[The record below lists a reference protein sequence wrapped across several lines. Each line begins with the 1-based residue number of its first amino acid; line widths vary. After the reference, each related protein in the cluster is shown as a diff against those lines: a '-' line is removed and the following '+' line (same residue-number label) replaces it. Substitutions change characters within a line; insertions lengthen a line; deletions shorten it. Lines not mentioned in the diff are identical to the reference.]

1 MGIGRLSIGCF
12 LAFMLPSLTA
22 IAQQQDSS
30 QTNVEHLIEEDTPSL
45 SLDSIIEQN
54 VTYDPN
60 TDTYIIEQRIDGRL
74 IAPPVIMTQEEYR
87 RYRDIVDFQE
97 YIRNRERTR
106 LIIEGADPDLL
117 AGPVQNIKND
127 RLQRIL
133 GSIDIRP
140 SGNLELTLGGNVQRF
155 DNPNLPQRAQVQGGP
170 DFDMNINMNVTGKI
184 GDYLQMGLRYNN
196 QTGFSFD
203 NQVNLQYNG
212 KEDNILRQ
220 LEVGNTSF
228 ETPTQLITGAQ
239 SLFGVKA
246 QLQFGRLTMTNV
258 VSQQRSQKQSI
269 VVEDGAQVQNFEI
282 RADQY
287 EADRHFFLSDF
298 FRNNYE
304 RALSQMPNILS
315 QATVEELEVWI
326 TNRNNATQNVRDVV
340 AFMDMGEISPYSSDI
355 QTIGNNTVPDNGAN
369 DLYSRLTVNVD
380 YRRND
385 QIINV
390 LQSGVFDLNASTDY
404 EKFYARKLNP
414 SEYTL
419 EPNLG
424 YISLN
429 TTLQP
434 NQVLAVAYKYNYN
447 GQVYQVGELSRNVPP
462 DSSSVLKS
470 SI

>member
-1 MGIGRLSIGCF
+1 MFGI
-12 LAFMLPSLTA
+12 
-22 IAQQQDSS
+22 
-30 QTNVEHLIEEDTPSL
+30 
-45 SLDSIIEQN
+45 
-54 VTYDPN
+54 
-60 TDTYIIEQRIDGRL
+60 
-74 IAPPVIMTQEEYR
+74 
-87 RYRDIVDFQE
+87 
-97 YIRNRERTR
+97 
-106 LIIEGADPDLL
+106 
-117 AGPVQNIKND
+117 
-127 RLQRIL
+127 
-133 GSIDIRP
+133 
-140 SGNLELTLGGNVQRF
+140 
-155 DNPNLPQRAQVQGGP
+155 
-170 DFDMNINMNVTGKI
+170 
-184 GDYLQMGLRYNN
+184 
-196 QTGFSFD
+196 
-203 NQVNLQYNG
+203 
-212 KEDNILRQ
+212 
-220 LEVGNTSF
+220 
-228 ETPTQLITGAQ
+228 
-239 SLFGVKA
+239 KA

-269 VVEDGAQVQNFEI
+269 VVEDGAQVQNFEL

-355 QTIGNNTVPDNGAN
+355 QASATIQCRIMEPMILFEAYRTLITVEMI
-369 DLYSRLTVNVD
+369 RLLTSCRVEHSILTHL
-380 YRRND
+380 R
-385 QIINV
+385 ITKKI
-390 LQSGVFDLNASTDY
+390 
-404 EKFYARKLNP
+404 YARKLNP

-462 DSSSVLKS
+462 DSSSVPKVLYLKLLKS
-470 SI
+470 TTQSPRLPTFGI